1 MVVSRQF
8 FNKTQL
14 RFSKIL
20 KEIRLI
26 YHSLKLLGTS
36 DRTFVAESCVYI
48 LFILSSSNIIIYA
61 ANKVMIFHLY
71 KRKNMIDEFRGVKTR
86 VIVEKS
92 ILRALI
98 EAKLLYMECIQY
110 KN

>member
-1 MVVSRQF
+1 MAVSRQF

-20 KEIRLI
+20 KEIRLM
-26 YHSLKLLGTS
+26 YHSLKLLGTF
-36 DRTFVAESCVYI
+36 DRTFVAVSCVYI
-48 LFILSSSNIIIYA
+48 FFILILSNIIIYA
-61 ANKVMIFHLY
+61 ANKVIFHLY
-71 KRKNMIDEFRGVKTR
+71 KRKNMIDEFRGVNTR

-98 EAKLLYMECIQY
+98 EAKLLFMECIQY

>member
-36 DRTFVAESCVYI
+36 DRTFVAVSCVYI
-48 LFILSSSNIIIYA
+48 LFLSNIIIYA

-71 KRKNMIDEFRGVKTR
+71 KRKNMIDEFRGVKTG

-98 EAKLLYMECIQY
+98 EAKLLYMKCIQY